1 MWWDKILEWFSN
13 NKERNSFL
21 KEFNKSA
28 KNAFV
33 SGLVPIYLKAE
44 SSLGNNS
51 FRHQF
56 SSFIYHGIRVRT
68 LTGMFIKDD
77 LFIEIGN
84 MLISNHTLTRH
95 LVTLGYDT
103 LEITINKGEVIG
115 QWKLSAS
122 LELT

>member
-1 MWWDKILEWFSN
+1 MWWNKILEWFSN

-103 LEITINKGEVIG
+103 LEITNNKGEVIG

>member
-1 MWWDKILEWFSN
+1 MWWNKILEWFSN

-95 LVTLGYDT
+95 LVTLGYDI
-103 LEITINKGEVIG
+103 LEITNNKGEVIG

>member
-103 LEITINKGEVIG
+103 LEITNNKGEVIG

>member
-103 LEITINKGEVIG
+103 LEVTNNKGEVIG